1 VSELAQSS
9 LYLSEE
15 ERVTPVGDI
24 EVEIVLQIAVRG
36 RTKDLA
42 RLLNAV
48 IKAEAVV
55 MWVVDWPAEG
65 PKDQEQKDLT
75 TTAGGVSR

>member
-1 VSELAQSS
+1 
-9 LYLSEE
+9 
-15 ERVTPVGDI
+15 VTPVGDI

-48 IKAEAVV
+48 NKAEAVV

-65 PKDQEQKDLT
+65 PKDQEQKDLA